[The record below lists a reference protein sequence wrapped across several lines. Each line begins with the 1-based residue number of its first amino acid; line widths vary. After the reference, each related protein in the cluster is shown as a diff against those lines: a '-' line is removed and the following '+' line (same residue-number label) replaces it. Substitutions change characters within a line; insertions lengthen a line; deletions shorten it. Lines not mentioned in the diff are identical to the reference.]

1 MEEEGKGDE
10 DGAEKTQ
17 EEPGTSWTGAD
28 SHVEEK
34 EPEVGASGRK
44 TGSGQRSV
52 AFHLDREE
60 QGGQVGRGD
69 SDGSEGRSD
78 GGEEGSI
85 LANLANNEKPQ
96 MRKESL
102 GTVVKKEIIGILKPP
117 NPRKELKSFPSL
129 PECFL
134 HDLGLIENIALE

>member
-10 DGAEKTQ
+10 EPAEKVQLPEDVHKTGQ
-17 EEPGTSWTGAD
+17 AWTGD
-28 SHVEEK
+28 SHEEK
-34 EPEVGASGRK
+34 EPEVGSSRK

-60 QGGQVGRGD
+60 QVGQV
-69 SDGSEGRSD
+69 SDGSEGRSE
-78 GGEEGSI
+78 GGEESSI

-102 GTVVKKEIIGILKPP
+102 GTAVKKEIIGILKPP